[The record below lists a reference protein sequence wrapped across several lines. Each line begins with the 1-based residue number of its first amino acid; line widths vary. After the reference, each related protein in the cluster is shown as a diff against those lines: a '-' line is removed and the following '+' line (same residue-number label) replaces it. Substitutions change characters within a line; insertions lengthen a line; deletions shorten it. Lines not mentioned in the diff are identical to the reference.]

1 MSEMERHI
9 GKIKKVDL
17 NNYTVEGW
25 CEQKCKTL
33 KIELGVYY
41 KTYKEALGA
50 GIQKALKLI

>member
-33 KIELGVYY
+33 K
-41 KTYKEALGA
+41 
-50 GIQKALKLI
+50 